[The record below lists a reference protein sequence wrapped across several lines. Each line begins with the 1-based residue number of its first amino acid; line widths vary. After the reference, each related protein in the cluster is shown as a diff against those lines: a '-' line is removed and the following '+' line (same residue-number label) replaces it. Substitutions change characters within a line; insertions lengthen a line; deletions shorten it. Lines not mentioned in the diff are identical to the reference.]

1 MVSSGGTRSDQVST
15 PRGEPDPST
24 RDPLASPPVDDAD
37 VPAWVASTGL
47 DGLVDL
53 HVHFLPDR
61 MMQKVW
67 AFFDEAEKHYGRAWP
82 IHYRAPEQ
90 TRIDLLRGFGVRAFA
105 PLVYPHKP
113 GMAAWLTSWALEWA
127 AEVPE
132 AVPTATLYPEESVT
146 TYLGAALSA
155 GARAVKAHVQVGDY
169 DPRDP
174 LLDRAWGLVAEA
186 GVPVIVHCGDGPR
199 QGTYTGM
206 GVFAEVL
213 ERHPRLTAVIAHAGL
228 PEYDATLRLLD
239 RFANVHLDTT
249 MVGTA
254 YTQRFAPVP
263 EDWPARLAAVADRV
277 ALGTDFP
284 NIPYPYHHQLAAI
297 ASWAAADDRLGV
309 PFLRSVL
316 HDVPARLLGV
326 G

>member
-1 MVSSGGTRSDQVST
+1 M
-15 PRGEPDPST
+15 
-24 RDPLASPPVDDAD
+24 L
-37 VPAWVASTGL
+37 
-47 DGLVDL
+47 
-53 HVHFLPDR
+53 
-61 MMQKVW
+61 QKVW
-67 AFFDEAEKHYGRAWP
+67 AFFDQAEEHYGRAWP
-82 IHYRAPEQ
+82 IHYREPEQ
-90 TRIDLLRGFGVRAFA
+90 VRIDLLRGFGVRTFA

-146 TYLGAALSA
+146 GYLGDALAA
-155 GARAVKAHVQVGDY
+155 GARAVKVHVQVGDF

-174 LLDRAWGLVAEA
+174 VLDRAWGLVAEA
-186 GVPVIVHCGDGPR
+186 GVPAIVHCGDGPR

-206 GVFAEVL
+206 DVFTEVL
-213 ERHPRLTAVIAHAGL
+213 ARHPRLTAVIAHAGL
-228 PEYDATLRLLD
+228 PDYETTLRLVD
-239 RFANVHLDTT
+239 RFENVHLDTT
-249 MVGTA
+249 MVGTP
-254 YTQRFAPVP
+254 YTETFAPLP
-263 EDWPARLAAVADRV
+263 ADWPARLAAVADRV

-284 NIPYPYHHQLAAI
+284 NIPYAYHHQLAAI

-326 G
+326 S

>member
-1 MVSSGGTRSDQVST
+1 VVS
-15 PRGEPDPST
+15 PA
-24 RDPLASPPVDDAD
+24 RDPLATPPVDDAD
-37 VPAWVASTGL
+37 VPAWVAATGV

-61 MMQKVW
+61 MLQKVW
-67 AFFDEAEKHYGRAWP
+67 AYFDQAETHYGRAWP
-82 IHYRAPEQ
+82 IHYREPEQ
-90 TRIDLLRGFGVRAFA
+90 TRIDLLRGFGVRTFA

-132 AVPTATLYPEESVT
+132 AVPTATLFPEKSVT
-146 TYLGAALSA
+146 AYLGDALDA
-155 GARAVKAHVQVGDY
+155 GARAVKAHVQVGGY

-174 LLDRAWGLVAEA
+174 LLDRAWGLIAEA
-186 GVPVIVHCGDGPR
+186 GVPAIVHCGDGPIP
-199 QGTYTGM
+199 GAHTGM
-206 GVFAEVL
+206 DIFAEVL
-213 ERHPRLTAVIAHAGL
+213 ERHPRLTAVLAHAGL
-228 PEYDATLRLLD
+228 PEYERALGLLE
-239 RFANVHLDTT
+239 RFPRVHLDTT

-254 YTQRFAPVP
+254 YTEQFAPLP
-263 EDWPARLAAVADRV
+263 SDWPARLVDVADRV

-284 NIPYPYHHQLAAI
+284 NIPYAYAEQLAAI
-297 ASWAAADDRLGV
+297 ASWAAADDRLGA

-326 G
+326 DDGTAG